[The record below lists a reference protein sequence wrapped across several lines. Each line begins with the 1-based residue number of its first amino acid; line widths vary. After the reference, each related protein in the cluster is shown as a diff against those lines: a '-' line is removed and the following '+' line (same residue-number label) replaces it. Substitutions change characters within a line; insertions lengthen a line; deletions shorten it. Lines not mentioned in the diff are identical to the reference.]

1 MGQLGTALLT
11 LLMVTTPLD
20 QISGREQAG
29 DDAGALALAEG
40 WAAGEPRS
48 PYGHLEAARLGL
60 KLGRDLDRVDAH
72 LRDAYALAP
81 DNPRALHLWG
91 VLEEERGDFEG
102 ARGAQRRA
110 LFLRS
115 DYMEARV
122 RLAALAQRVGDW
134 PEAERELRALIDSGD
149 RSGGMRIQL
158 ASVQQKQGRMADAE
172 RTLVELHRSEPQNAA
187 ATRALAELYARTG
200 RAKQSAAL
208 LRSLD
213 PPKRELRPLRSS
225 RR

>member
-1 MGQLGTALLT
+1 MGQLGSAVLAV
-11 LLMVTTPLD
+11 LMAATPID

-29 DDAGALALAEG
+29 DDGGALALAEG

-60 KLGRDLDRVDAH
+60 KLGRDLERVDAH
-72 LRDAYALAP
+72 LRDAYALSP

-110 LFLRS
+110 LSLRS
-115 DYMEARV
+115 DYTEARV

-134 PEAERELRALIDSGD
+134 PEAEREIRALIDSGD
-149 RSGGMRIQL
+149 RSAGMRLQL
-158 ASVQQKQGRMADAE
+158 ASVQQKQGRMVDAE
-172 RTLVELHRSEPQNAA
+172 RTLVELHRSEPGNAV
-187 ATRALAELYARTG
+187 ATRALADLYASTG
-200 RAKQSAAL
+200 RTKQSAAL

>member
-1 MGQLGTALLT
+1 MGQLGTALLA
-11 LLMVTTPLD
+11 LLMVATPLD

-48 PYGHLEAARLGL
+48 PYSHLEAARLGL

-91 VLEEERGDFEG
+91 VLEEERGDLEG

-110 LFLRS
+110 LSLRS

-134 PEAERELRALIDSGD
+134 PEAERELHALIDSGD
-149 RSGGMRIQL
+149 GSSGMRIQL
-158 ASVQQKQGRMADAE
+158 ASVQQKQGRMVDAE
-172 RTLVELHRSEPQNAA
+172 RTLGQLHRSEPQNAV
-187 ATRALAELYARTG
+187 ATRALADLYARTG
-200 RAKQSAAL
+200 RPKQSAAL